1 MDCDEIMG
9 IQNRLSVSLREGV
22 NWGMCGSG
30 VSTELGHDSQPNG
43 QSQDIKHF
51 DNTQTN
57 YN

>member
-1 MDCDEIMG
+1 MG
-9 IQNRLSVSLREGV
+9 IRNRLSVSLREVV

-51 DNTQTN
+51 DNKHTKLQ
-57 YN
+57 